1 MRGLTTNYLG
11 ETLETPIIS
20 SLREGLSPFE
30 FFISV
35 YGAMKGMIDIAL
47 KTAEAGYLTRRL
59 VEASQTIIIRISD
72 CQTNAGLCIKENDEI
87 SLTKRIY
94 GRCLASDI
102 INDKKEVILTRNTL
116 LLEEEIKIIKKE
128 KINNILIRS
137 PLNCEVVES
146 ICQKCYGLDLS
157 KIGEEVKIGAAVG
170 IIAAQSLGEPGTQL
184 TMRTFHG
191 GGISGEEDITQ
202 GLPKVKQIFDNIK
215 PDKEEKA
222 TLAKKAG
229 TIISIETEIVKQ
241 KDQTGKVTIYPLNKK
256 NVRVNLGDIVKK
268 GDKITTGIIDLE
280 EYLEIVGRENCQNY
294 IKEEIRRVYS
304 EQGIDINEKHIEI
317 FARQMLS
324 RVKIENGGDS
334 DYLIGDIRNYQKVQ
348 KTNQSLLKNGK
359 KPIVFK
365 SIISSLKDLASTP
378 DSFLAG
384 ISFQNTIKSLINYSL
399 YNPIDYLKGAKES
412 LIAGQLIPIGEGLA
426 EREKYSKFAK
436 KRVSE
441 KSFF

>member
-11 ETLETPIIS
+11 EIIETPIIS

-59 VEASQTIIIRISD
+59 VEASQNIIISASD
-72 CQTNAGLCIKENDEI
+72 CQTIAGLLVEENDEF

-94 GRCLASDI
+94 GRYLASDI
-102 INDKKEVILTRNTL
+102 YNDKKEVILTRNTL
-116 LLEEEIKIIKKE
+116 VLENEIKVIKKE
-128 KINNILIRS
+128 KVNTICIRS
-137 PLNCEVVES
+137 PLNCELIES

-157 KIGEEVKIGAAVG
+157 KVGEEVKIGVAVG

-202 GLPKVKQIFDNIK
+202 GLPKVKEIFDNVK
-215 PDKEEKA
+215 PEKGEKA
-222 TLAKKAG
+222 ILAKKTG
-229 TIISIETEIVKQ
+229 KIISIEEDAVRQ
-241 KDQTGKVTIYPLNKK
+241 KDQAGKEIIYSLSKK
-256 NVRVNLGDIVKK
+256 NVRVNQGDMVKK
-268 GDKITTGIIDLE
+268 GNKITRGSINLE
-280 EYLEIVGRENCQNY
+280 EYLEITGRDICQNY
-294 IKEEIRRVYS
+294 IKEEISNVYS
-304 EQGIDINEKHIEI
+304 NQGIDINEKHIEI

-324 RVKIENGGDS
+324 RVEITDSGNS
-334 DYLIGDIRNYQKVQ
+334 DYLIGDIVNYQKVQ
-348 KTNQSLLKNGK
+348 KINQSLIKDGK
-359 KPIVFK
+359 KPIDFK
-365 SIISSLKDLASTP
+365 NTISSLKDLASTP
-378 DSFLAG
+378 ESFLAG

-412 LIAGQLIPIGEGLA
+412 LIVGQLIPIGEGFI
-426 EREKYSKFAK
+426 EREKYSKLAK